1 MAVILSDC
9 SVVAK
14 RTGEMAWQLARVQ
27 TVHGC
32 NVMAIALAHRI
43 EEWIG
48 ACDHS
53 LTETFH

>member
-32 NVMAIALAHRI
+32 NVVAI
-43 EEWIG
+43 

-53 LTETFH
+53 FH